1 MTCKIASCRPSPKS
15 IFNMME
21 IIGFLRSKPASEQ
34 ARLLGSMSR
43 YIKNDGIINLMQSYD
58 INNKQ
63 KDVLLKMQLQ
73 SFATVPGITE
83 QVLLWFAS

>member
-1 MTCKIASCRPSPKS
+1 
-15 IFNMME
+15 MME

-43 YIKNDGIINLMQSYD
+43 YIKNDGIINLMQGYD

-63 KDVLLKMQLQ
+63 KDVILKMQLQ
-73 SFATVPGITE
+73 SFATVPGLSTE
-83 QVLLWFAS
+83 VRVWLSS

>member
-1 MTCKIASCRPSPKS
+1 
-15 IFNMME
+15 MME

-43 YIKNDGIINLMQSYD
+43 YIKNDGIINLMQGYD

-63 KDVLLKMQLQ
+63 KDESIRIYHHHYSGSLGRRCKKQAEV
-73 SFATVPGITE
+73 FP
-83 QVLLWFAS
+83 